1 VTTIIVLFNL
11 KKGISQTDYESWAQ
25 STDLPIVRDLSSVES
40 YQIFKSSGLL
50 GSDSPSPIDYI
61 EMISINDRDQF
72 NVDIS
77 SEIMTK
83 IAMQFQAFAD
93 DPKFIVTSALTTT
106 TDISR

>member
-25 STDLPIVRDLSSVES
+25 STDLPIVRDLSSVEN

>member
-1 VTTIIVLFNL
+1 MTTIIVLFNL

-25 STDLPIVRDLSSVES
+25 STDLPIVRDLSSVEN

>member
-1 VTTIIVLFNL
+1 MTTIIVLFNL
-11 KKGISQTDYESWAQ
+11 KKNVSQIDYENWAQ
-25 STDLPIVRDLSSVES
+25 STDLPIVRDLGSVEN

-72 NVDIS
+72 NDDIS
-77 SEIMTK
+77 SEMMTK
-83 IAMQFQAFAD
+83 VAMQFQSFAD

-106 TDISR
+106 TDIKR

>member
-1 VTTIIVLFNL
+1 MTTIIVLFNL

>member
-1 VTTIIVLFNL
+1 MTTIIVLFNL
-11 KKGISQTDYESWAQ
+11 KKNVTQVDYENWAQ
-25 STDLPIVRDLSSVES
+25 STDLPIVRDLNSVEN

-61 EMISINDRDQF
+61 EMITINDRDQF
-72 NVDIS
+72 NNDIS

-83 IAMQFQAFAD
+83 VATQFQAFAD

-106 TDISR
+106 TDVSR